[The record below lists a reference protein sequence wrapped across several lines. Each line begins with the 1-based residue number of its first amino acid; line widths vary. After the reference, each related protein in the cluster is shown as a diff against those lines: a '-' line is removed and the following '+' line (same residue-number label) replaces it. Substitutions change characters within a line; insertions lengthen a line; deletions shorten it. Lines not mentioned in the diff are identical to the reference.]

1 MVLDGV
7 SLDDRVVQKL
17 SAILERPLAL
27 KLEQALFFSAE
38 IVTLT
43 FEERAAVF
51 AALDRAPWEFEEVRE
66 LLLVGDRW
74 SHTRG
79 VID

>member
-7 SLDDRVVQKL
+7 LLDERVARKL
-17 SAILERPLAL
+17 AAIVEGPLAY
-27 KLEQALFFSAE
+27 KLEQALLFAAE

-51 AALDRAPWEFEEVRE
+51 AALDRAPWEYEEIRE
-66 LLLVGDRW
+66 LLLANETW
-74 SHTRG
+74 SHTRT
-79 VID
+79 VLA